1 MSDLGRDLYVSA
13 SSGNAA
19 RVAFLIQEGANVNWK
34 IKNGTTPLY
43 IAAMRGREEVVRLLL
58 QAGADPHAICNNE
71 TAYTAAYRNSYF
83 STADH
88 IKTAMDRCPRPSEF
102 VFADVAA
109 AQQNNS
115 NRAQLEGLG
124 VCLSKA
130 ALLGDVGQVRELLGQ
145 GANVHWLNSHECT
158 PLFAAAINDH
168 DEVVG
173 LLLDANANVNHT
185 SKDGLTPLMV
195 AVRMGH
201 AIVVRRLLSAGAK
214 VNCKDNDGITALYA
228 ASNGG
233 HADAVQLLLCA
244 GADVN
249 WRNND
254 GNTALYAASNG
265 GHADAVQLLLCAGAD
280 NGDTALHEASRWGYA
295 DAVKF
300 LLGAGA
306 DINWRNSDG
315 DTALQLARKE
325 GHADVAKLLLG
336 AESPLQKA
344 VRSDNVGQVERLLR
358 TGNMAMDERLRGV
371 VFASP
376 WDGVSLVA
384 HPALQQEL
392 ISKLQCVSSRASPF
406 AGINLLRAL
415 QLSKPIPELD
425 LLYALELL
433 HLPGDDATAV
443 TSHIENYLRHLVLT
457 GSTAHPILLLA
468 LGRWLMDLAF
478 VKAFATKYPNAT
490 DAWLLP
496 AEKQHLAPAPAE
508 SPSPHT
514 DLCTRQLW
522 ATLPGKPPAAAPAMD
537 ALLNL
542 VGIPKVK
549 QFAIGLFQTSAAL
562 AKMTP
567 EMRQKN
573 PISLNYCFVG
583 NAGTG
588 KTTVARHFA
597 TLLHASKLRSKDVF
611 VETDARQ
618 LKDAGA
624 PAFDKLVQS
633 ALDGVLF
640 IDEAYDLDPM
650 GDLRGKPIVAALLTA
665 AENLR
670 DRITIILAGYETDL
684 QTKLF
689 DFNAGL
695 KSRFQFV
702 TFEDFDVTELAEV
715 CRLQVAAR
723 GWTAPRELATLVAK
737 KLIISANTKGFGNA
751 RSVRQEVEAATQR
764 AMARP
769 TFCGQSLVLCL
780 EDVMAE
786 HVSGNPKLQRYMAEL
801 EAKIG
806 WAAVKK
812 SVKELLALCAKN
824 QERTLAGKAPLPVRL
839 HRLFLGNPGT
849 GKTTCAALYGR
860 ILKELRLLSSGD
872 VVLKTASDLMGE
884 YVGEA
889 QQRTLATLEQAKGKV
904 LVIDEAYVLNDAIYG
919 KDVLNVLVE
928 KVQST
933 GREDI
938 AVLLLG
944 YEAQMLTM
952 LREQNPGLARRFPR
966 EAAFVFE
973 DYSAMELLQ
982 LLEYTCKQEEVTCSS
997 MAMEVALNVLE
1008 KQKSLANF
1016 GNAGAVNTL
1025 VHHAMAKASLRPGT
1039 CIVLQPDDFSD
1050 AKAVSADPFA
1060 ALDGL
1065 FGMATIKKALLSL
1078 RNAMLVA
1085 RADGDALPALGHFVF
1100 RGSPGTGKTTVARA
1114 LATILFQ
1121 LDLLTVE
1128 SVVET
1133 TGLELTADFLGQT
1146 KTVVQE
1152 KLSAANG
1159 GILFIDEAYA
1169 LAEGMY
1175 GREAVATLV
1184 AAMTDPTYKS
1194 LVIVVAGYPREMDA
1208 MLTTNGGLKSR
1219 FTRFFDFPDW
1229 SPEDCVAFVK
1239 TTMTKSNFVADEN
1252 VHEALATYF
1261 GVLRTLPGWGNGRDV
1276 QSVWKAVLGARAD
1289 RIAGLPAQL
1298 PKRILEADVETAC
1311 GLHVRRHD
1319 GNGRGLCCG
1328 VARPERTK
1336 EAMRYDEARHT
1347 GEKATMKACQRDAG
1361 VSDTDWAEL
1370 EAAKQAHEAHLAEWH
1385 RELDAQALAKKLKE
1399 EAEVQERIR
1408 RLCKCP
1414 MGFEWFQLSG
1424 GWRCGGGSHF
1434 VTDAE
1439 LNAKFTA

>member
-1 MSDLGRDLYVSA
+1 MSSLGPELYKSA
-13 SSGNAA
+13 SSGHAA
-19 RVAFLIQEGANVNWK
+19 RVAFLIQQGANVNWK
-34 IKNGTTPLY
+34 TGDGTTPLY
-43 IAAMRGREEVVRLLL
+43 IAARWGQEDVVSLLL
-58 QAGADPHAICNNE
+58 QAGADPHVTCYDETPYAVAHANN
-71 TAYTAAYRNSYF
+71 YF
-83 STADH
+83 STAQVL
-88 IKTAMDRCPRPSEF
+88 KWAMHREPAPAE
-102 VFADVAA
+102 VAA
-109 AQQNNS
+109 AQQNSS
-115 NRAQLEGLG
+115 NCARKESLG
-124 VCLSKA
+124 GCLYKA
-130 ALLGDVGQVRELLGQ
+130 AQLGDVGRVRELLGQ
-145 GANVHWLNSHECT
+145 SADVEWRHSGGFT
-158 PLFAAAINDH
+158 PLSAAAFNGH
-168 DEVVG
+168 DDVVG
-173 LLLDANANVNHT
+173 LLLDAHANADDVSSNGV
-185 SKDGLTPLMV
+185 TPLIV
-195 AVRMGH
+195 AALEGH
-201 AIVVRRLLSAGAK
+201 VMVVRLLLGATAK
-214 VNCKDNDGITALYA
+214 VNWRDNDGDTALHV
-228 ASNGG
+228 ASRTGRAN
-233 HADAVQLLLCA
+233 AVQLLLGA

-249 WRNND
+249 LKNSI
-254 GNTALYAASNG
+254 GN
-265 GHADAVQLLLCAGAD
+265 
-280 NGDTALHEASRWGYA
+280 TALHEASR
-295 DAVKF
+295 K
-300 LLGAGA
+300 
-306 DINWRNSDG
+306 
-315 DTALQLARKE
+315 
-325 GHADVAKLLLG
+325 GHAPAVKLLLG
-336 AESPLQKA
+336 SGAKVNCSNSDGNTALYLARKAGHVDASNVLLGTEPRLEKA
-344 VRSDNVGQVERLLR
+344 VRSDKVGQVESVLR
-358 TGNMAMDERLRGV
+358 TYSITVDERLRGV
-371 VFASP
+371 DFASP

-392 ISKLQCVSSRASPF
+392 TSKLQCVSSRASPF
-406 AGINLLRAL
+406 AGINLLRTL

-433 HLPGDDATAV
+433 HLPGDDAAAV
-443 TSHIENYLRHLVLT
+443 TSHIESYLRHLVLT
-457 GSTAHPILLLA
+457 GNAAHPILLLA
-468 LGRWLMDLAF
+468 LGRWLKDFAF
-478 VKAFATKYPNAT
+478 VKAFATKYPTAT

-496 AEKQHLAPAPAE
+496 TEKQHLAPAQAE

-514 DLCTRQLW
+514 DPCIRQLW
-522 ATLPGKPPAAAPAMD
+522 ATLPGKPPAAVPAMD
-537 ALLNL
+537 ALLDL

-549 QFAIGLFQTSAAL
+549 RFAIGLFQTAAAL
-562 AKMTP
+562 AQMTP
-567 EMRQKN
+567 ETRQKN

-640 IDEAYDLDPM
+640 IDEAYDLDPV

-715 CRLQVAAR
+715 CRQQVAAR
-723 GWTAPRELATLVAK
+723 GWTAPKALATLVAK
-737 KLIISANTKGFGNA
+737 KLIIGANTKGFGNA

-769 TFCGQSLVLCL
+769 TFRGQSLVLCL
-780 EDVMAE
+780 EDVLAE

-824 QERTLAGKAPLPVRL
+824 QERTLTGKAPLPVRL

-860 ILKELRLLSSGD
+860 ILKELRLLSGGD
-872 VVLKTASDLMGE
+872 VLLKTASDLMGDH
-884 YVGEA
+884 VGDA
-889 QQRTLATLEQAKGKV
+889 QKRTLATLEQAKGKV
-904 LVIDEAYVLNDAIYG
+904 LVIDEAYVLNEGSYG
-919 KDVLNVLVE
+919 KEVLNVLVE

-973 DYSAMELLQ
+973 DYSALELLQ
-982 LLEYTCKQEEVTCSS
+982 LLEYTCKQEDVTCSS
-997 MAMEVALNVLE
+997 MAMEAALNVLE
-1008 KQKSLANF
+1008 KQKTLANF

-1025 VHHAMAKASLRPGT
+1025 VHRAMAKASLRPGT
-1039 CIVLQPDDFSD
+1039 CIVLGPDDFTEVK
-1050 AKAVSADPFA
+1050 KAVSTDPFA

-1065 FGMATIKKALLSL
+1065 FGMTTVKKALLSL

-1085 RADGDALPALGHFVF
+1085 RADGDALPTLGHFVF

-1133 TGLELTADFLGQT
+1133 TGLELMGNFVGQT

-1169 LAEGMY
+1169 LADGPY
-1175 GREAVATLV
+1175 GRDAVATLV

-1194 LVIVVAGYPREMDA
+1194 LVMVVAGYPREMDA
-1208 MLTTNGGLKSR
+1208 MLNTNGGLKSR

-1229 SPEDCVAFVK
+1229 SPEDCVVFVK
-1239 TTMTKSNFVADEN
+1239 TTMDKSNFVADES

-1261 GVLRTLPGWGNGRDV
+1261 GVLRQLPGWGNGRDV

-1298 PKRILEADVETAC
+1298 PKIILEADVDIACDEIVRARSAPVTPLAAKVTSMFVEEVATA
-1311 GLHVRRHD
+1311 
-1319 GNGRGLCCG
+1319 
-1328 VARPERTK
+1328 VAPAVASRAPERTK
-1336 EAMRYDEARHT
+1336 KGNVEASHT
-1347 GEKATMKACQRDAG
+1347 REKAAMKTCQRDAG
-1361 VSDTDWAEL
+1361 VSDADWAEL
-1370 EAAKQAHEAHLAEWH
+1370 EAAKEAHEAHLAQWH
-1385 RELDAQALAKKLKE
+1385 RELDAQALAKKLQE
-1399 EAEVQERIR
+1399 EAELRERIR
-1408 RLCKCP
+1408 SLCKCP
-1414 MGFEWFQLSG
+1414 MGYEWIQLSG
-1424 GWRCGGGSHF
+1424 GWRCSGGSHF